1 MSQTN
6 QVIDQ
11 MNQLKALL
19 LNEKEVLIANRGSE
33 LAEII
38 QKKEDIML
46 KLAAFDQEDVEM
58 DKLDVLSREIK
69 QLQETN
75 LVLTEQAMQY
85 TETMMTYIKKAANQN
100 KTYSKKG
107 TYDDAKQSA
116 LLDQSL

>member
-6 QVIDQ
+6 QVIKE
-11 MNQLKALL
+11 MEYLKMVLL
-19 LNEKEVLIANRGSE
+19 DEKEVLIQNRGSE
-33 LAEII
+33 LVEII
-38 QKKEDIML
+38 QKKEDSLL